1 MVNRVARR
9 DGRDKPY
16 LVRLW
21 EVLYVVLPSG
31 CYAFGGEA
39 WPNPNDQGTR
49 VDQVLT
55 GTCLLPVMM
64 HVM

>member
-9 DGRDKPY
+9 DGRDKTY

-39 WPNPNDQGTR
+39 
-49 VDQVLT
+49 
-55 GTCLLPVMM
+55 LPQPQ
-64 HVM
+64 